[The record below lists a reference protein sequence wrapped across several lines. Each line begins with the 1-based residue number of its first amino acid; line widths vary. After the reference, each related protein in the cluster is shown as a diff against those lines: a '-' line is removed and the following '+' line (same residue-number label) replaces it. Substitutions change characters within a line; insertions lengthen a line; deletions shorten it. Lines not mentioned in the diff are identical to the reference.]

1 MKSLDFERLP
11 VERAL
16 GVHWDVYS
24 DTLSFEMSVR
34 GRPPTRRGI
43 LSVISSTYDPLR
55 FASPCILQGRSL
67 LRDLCQKGLEWDDV
81 ISQEDLQSCQSWLK
95 DLPKLESLEF
105 DRCFKPRGFVEIV
118 STQLHTFPDAS
129 HMDAV
134 VSYLRFVNSKGRI
147 HCAFFLGKARLT
159 PMKQVTIPRL
169 ELTAAATSTRVSN
182 MIHREVYLPI
192 TEVLYW
198 TDSTCVLGYI
208 SNPERRFKT
217 FAANKNVADDV
228 SRGLSAG
235 ALSTTSHGKRY
246 PTFCRKQKITSLSSP
261 CRS

>member
-1 MKSLDFERLP
+1 MKSIDGEQEAIQFAAEQHQILSNGGGFRLTKWITNSHSVLETIPESERSGSVKSLDFERLP

-24 DTLSFEMSVR
+24 DTLSFEISVR
-34 GRPPTRRGI
+34 ERPPTRRGI

-55 FASPCILQGRSL
+55 FASPCTLQGRSL

-81 ISQEDLQSCQSWLK
+81 KSQEDLQSCQSWLK

-118 STQLHTFPDAS
+118 STQLHTFSDAS

-159 PMKQVTIPRL
+159 SMKQVTIPRL
-169 ELTAAATSTRVSN
+169 ELTAAATSTREA
-182 MIHREVYLPI
+182 I
-192 TEVLYW
+192 
-198 TDSTCVLGYI
+198 
-208 SNPERRFKT
+208 
-217 FAANKNVADDV
+217 
-228 SRGLSAG
+228 
-235 ALSTTSHGKRY
+235 
-246 PTFCRKQKITSLSSP
+246 
-261 CRS
+261 